1 MRAARANLAPLVL
14 VGAAVLF
21 GAWTLSAELIDVA
34 YPNDASIHDSMVRW
48 AADRIRD
55 GRLPFDGWYPPLS
68 LGASRFHHY
77 QSLPHILTGGVS
89 VLFGAG
95 TFRWTLYLLLVTW
108 PVAVYLGARLFELD
122 RWSAAVAAAVAP
134 LVASAAGLGF
144 EWGSYVWRGSG
155 VWAQLWGMWA
165 LPFAWAL
172 GWRAVSRRGGM
183 APAAVAIGL
192 TTCFHLLT
200 GYLALLALGVWV
212 LIAPTAFGRRLLRAA
227 LVGLGSLAVAAWMLI
242 PLVTDAGWTIHD
254 EASTGTFYYDSF
266 GAAKILGWLV
276 RGQLFDARRMV
287 GTISVLALLGLV
299 AAIVRW
305 RRDEASRAL
314 VGIGVLSLLLFFGR
328 PTLGWAI
335 DLLPGAQDLF
345 LRRYLVG
352 VHLAGILLAG
362 LGTVWAARGLRDRLR
377 AWLPEL
383 RPAIV
388 VGVFA
393 GVVALAL
400 APAMFER
407 AGFERTGARWIDEQR
422 VADATDGAAFARLVG
437 RAERSAPGRVFAG
450 LRSRS
455 GSIFRIGQVPAYIWL
470 LRTDADGLGFTRPT
484 WSLMSGAEARF
495 DPARASHHELFG
507 ARYVIAPRDQE
518 PVAATR
524 RLATDGPFGLW
535 EVDAAGP
542 LRVVDTSTTITA
554 DRDDLTTATS
564 AFLRSDLPDLGR
576 YPTVA
581 FGGRPAA
588 PPTLADGQE
597 PEGPAG
603 EVLETEADA
612 ADGRY
617 AGRVRADRPAVVALA
632 ASFDPRWTATV
643 DGRSVPVQMLAPAL
657 VGVPVPA
664 GEHDVAFA
672 YRPISPWAYALWLA
686 IGVAAVWSL
695 ALLDRR
701 WRPEPEPAHR
711 DAPDP
716 RPVAASGPQACLSE
730 PETAR

>member
-1 MRAARANLAPLVL
+1 MRGARANLAPLAL

-21 GAWTLSAELIDVA
+21 GLWTLRAELIDVA

-48 AADRIRD
+48 AAERIRE
-55 GRLPFDGWYPPLS
+55 GHLPFDGWYPPLS

-77 QSLPHILTGGVS
+77 QSLPHILTGGLSIV
-89 VLFGAG
+89 FGRA
-95 TFRWTLYLLLVTW
+95 TFRWSLYLLLAAW
-108 PVAVYLGARLFELD
+108 PIAVYLGARLFELD
-122 RWSAAVAAAVAP
+122 RWSAAVAAALAP

-183 APAAVAIGL
+183 APAAIAIGL
-192 TTCFHLLT
+192 TICFHLLT

-212 LIAPTAFGRRLLRAA
+212 VIVPTGFGRRLLRAA
-227 LVGLGSLAVAAWMLI
+227 LVGVGSLAVAAWMLI

-266 GAAKILGWLV
+266 GASKILGWLV
-276 RGQLFDARRMV
+276 RGQLFDARRWIA
-287 GTISVLALLGLV
+287 TISVLALLGV
-299 AAIVRW
+299 IAAIVRW
-305 RRDEASRAL
+305 RRVESGRAL
-314 VGIGVLSLLLFFGR
+314 VGVGILSLLLFFGR

-352 VHLAGILLAG
+352 VHLAGVLMAG
-362 LGTVWAARGLRDRLR
+362 LGTAWAARAIRDRLR
-377 AWLPEL
+377 TWFPEL
-383 RPAIV
+383 RPAAV
-388 VGVFA
+388 LGVFGA
-393 GVVALAL
+393 VVTLAL
-400 APAMFER
+400 APAAFER

-422 VADATDGAAFARLVG
+422 IADGTDGAAFARLVG
-437 RAERSAPGRVFAG
+437 LAEGSGAGRVFAG

-455 GSIFRIGQVPAYIWL
+455 GSIFKIGQVPAYIWL

-495 DPARASHHELFG
+495 DPGRVSHHDLFG
-507 ARYVIAPRDQE
+507 VRYVIAPRDQS

-535 EVDAAGP
+535 EVASAGP
-542 LRVVDTSTTITA
+542 LRVVDTTAAITA

-564 AFLRSDLPDLGR
+564 AFLRSDLPDRGV

-588 PPTLADGQE
+588 PPTLADGE
-597 PEGPAG
+597 DAEGPAG
-603 EVLETEADA
+603 DVLEVDASA
-612 ADGRY
+612 ADGRF
-617 AGRVRADRPAVVALA
+617 AGRIRARRPAVVALA

-643 DGRSVPVQMLAPAL
+643 DGRPAPVQMLAPAL
-657 VGVPVPA
+657 VGVAVPA
-664 GEHDVAFA
+664 GEHRVTFS
-672 YRPISPWAYALWLA
+672 YRPISPWAYGLWFALG
-686 IGVAAVWSL
+686 IAAVWL
-695 ALLDRR
+695 LGALERR
-701 WRPEPEPAHR
+701 WRPDPAPGPG
-711 DAPDP
+711 PDP
-716 RPVAASGPQACLSE
+716 AAAPQPLPSLSE
-730 PETAR
+730 PEAAR